1 MKLFF
6 IVIFKYTHIFKLTG
20 KEATIGQRLLAEVGA
35 PGAGLPGGKGSGR
48 SRDVP
53 EPQAGL
59 SYWQALETFSFQ
71 LSVLES
77 T

>member
-1 MKLFF
+1 MAN
-6 IVIFKYTHIFKLTG
+6 G
-20 KEATIGQRLLAEVGA
+20 SLLAEVGA